1 MSTPSSP
8 RVRAR
13 LAGALYVACIVCGF
27 YAEMVVRAKLIVSG
41 DAAATAHNI
50 LAAPALY
57 RLGFFADVAAMGLGL
72 LSAVILYTLL
82 KPVSRGLALTVLAL
96 DVVSNTISICGAVL
110 LYAPLVLLQ
119 NTDLL
124 APFSDA
130 QRQSLALLS
139 VHLYEL
145 TYALNLAFFSG
156 SCVLTGYLILRSTF
170 LPRVLGILL
179 VIAGA
184 CYLTNSIVDFMPNGF
199 ADWLFPWIL
208 LPCALGEAALALWLL
223 IAGVNTTKWREVAEA
238 DRRAAAAVSA

>member
-1 MSTPSSP
+1 M
-8 RVRAR
+8 RAR
-13 LAGALYVACIVCGF
+13 VAGALYVLCIFCGF
-27 YAEMVVRAKLIVSG
+27 YAEMVVRAKLIVYS
-41 DAAATAHNI
+41 DAAATAQNI
-50 LAAPALY
+50 LAAPSLY
-57 RLGFFADVAAMGLGL
+57 RLGIFADVSAMALGL
-72 LSAVILYTLL
+72 LAGVILYTLFR
-82 KPVSRGLALTVLAL
+82 PVSRGVALTVLVL